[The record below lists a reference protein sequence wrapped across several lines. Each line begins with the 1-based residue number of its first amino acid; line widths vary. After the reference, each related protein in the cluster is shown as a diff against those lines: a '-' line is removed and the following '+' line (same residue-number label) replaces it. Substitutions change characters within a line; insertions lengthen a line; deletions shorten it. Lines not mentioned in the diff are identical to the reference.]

1 MELELLS
8 VVAAPT
14 APVDTVNPIARL
26 DTYVALLA
34 GLIALGACGG
44 DDDPVVARVGDAEIH
59 ASRLA
64 RFVERLPEGLRSQQ
78 QGLPAIREHLSS
90 IVDQELLLAEVAARG
105 IDDDIE
111 VLRELNTRARSRL
124 SQLYLTRQL
133 MSSEDLPAE
142 EVERVFRERGHDRQR
157 LLARILVPSRA
168 EARQVAARFDTD
180 REAADSFGDV
190 AERYSDNDPS
200 AGEQGELAWIGID
213 DLGAFRIP
221 EHVFFSLADGRVADE
236 PVDLGGMWQVYSFR
250 DSRKRGLSE
259 VWEEFHDRLLR
270 ERWHRRLRLEYEN
283 LARRFG
289 LEVAPEGLEILLAVI
304 RETGKG
310 RLEVTPSQAEAP
322 LYNYSDA
329 VITVGDYVAQL
340 RGIGALG
347 QLRDSTSVAWL
358 AERMVLPERLYAA
371 AASEEGWNEEQGYVE
386 YYDRER
392 HEVLLKALAADEVD
406 RQGGVSAE
414 DVLGFYEAEPNLF
427 LRTDEVVI
435 RRLYV
440 HSQEKAKDLRRQLE
454 EGVSMDQLLEL
465 PEVAHHVH
473 PRTRGHTRLFPIH
486 RSHFPEL
493 VEAAFGAEIGDLVGP
508 VPMAEGWVVFV
519 VLDKLGGEVQPFE
532 VVRQRALGMLRQR
545 REFDSMSGLIRQ
557 LRSERADSI
566 TLFPE
571 RVAHR
576 AGT

>member
-1 MELELLS
+1 M
-8 VVAAPT
+8 
-14 APVDTVNPIARL
+14 NPITRFNAHVVL
-26 DTYVALLA
+26 VTFMVV
-34 GLIALGACGG
+34 LGACGG
-44 DDDPVVARVGDAEIH
+44 GEDPVVARVGDADIH

-64 RFVERLPEGLRSQQ
+64 KFVERLPKGLRSQQ
-78 QGLPAIREHLSS
+78 QGLAAVREHLSS
-90 IVDQELLLAEVAARG
+90 IVDQELLLAEVVARG

-111 VLRELNTRARSRL
+111 VRRELDARVRSRL
-124 SQLYLTRQL
+124 SQLYLTRRL
-133 MSSEDLPAE
+133 MSSEDLSTE
-142 EVERVFRERGHDRQR
+142 EVERVFRERGYDRQR

-168 EARQVAARFDTD
+168 EAAQVAAQFGPD
-180 REAADSFGDV
+180 RETAASFGEV
-190 AERYSDNDPS
+190 AESYSDNDPS
-200 AGEQGELAWIGID
+200 AGDQGELAWIGVD

-221 EHVFFSLADGRVADE
+221 EHVFFSLADSRVAE
-236 PVDLGGMWQVYSFR
+236 PVDLGGMWQVYSFQG
-250 DSRKRGLSE
+250 SRQRELSQ

-270 ERWHRRLRLEYEN
+270 ERWHQRLRLEYEN

-289 LEVAPEGLEILLAVI
+289 LEMAPEGLEILLAVI

-310 RLEVTPSQAEAP
+310 QLELTPSQAETP
-322 LYNYSDA
+322 LYSYSDV
-329 VITVGDYVAQL
+329 VITLGDYVAHL

-371 AASEEGWNEEQGYVE
+371 ASSEEGWDEEQEFVE
-386 YYDRER
+386 YYHRER

-406 RQGGVSAE
+406 RLGGVSAA

-427 LRTDEVVI
+427 LRSDEVVI

-440 HSQEKAKDLRRQLE
+440 HSQETANDLRRQLE
-454 EGVSMDQLLEL
+454 EGVPMDQLLEL

-473 PRTRGHTRLFPIH
+473 PRTRGQMRLFPIH

-493 VEAAFGAEIGDLVGP
+493 VEAAFGADVGDLVGP
-508 VPMAEGWVVFV
+508 VAMAEGWVVFV

-532 VVRQRALGMLRQR
+532 VVRRRALGMLRQR
-545 REFDSMSGLIRQ
+545 REFEAMSGLIRE
-557 LRSERADSI
+557 LRSESADSI

-571 RVAHR
+571 RVAER